1 MSNENQDQNTEKA
14 QNVENIDSPHNS
26 TDLQDNSIMDMGNL
40 LRSLFTQATNLESQH
55 QKGLERKR
63 NEQDEHSDNT
73 SHNNESQSGMFDEE
87 YRWETLGNLIQSH
100 KKLCKAFLML
110 LKERDTDE

>member
-1 MSNENQDQNTEKA
+1 MKPPRLIHISKTGGQA
-14 QNVENIDSPHNS
+14 IS
-26 TDLQDNSIMDMGNL
+26 TVALEQAK
-40 LRSLFTQATNLESQH
+40 LRW
-55 QKGLERKR
+55 
-63 NEQDEHSDNT
+63 
-73 SHNNESQSGMFDEE
+73 GMFDEE